1 MEPLLNIKV
10 LLIGVLLMVST
21 NTSAHAAGDFVSA
34 ADAQHF
40 EQTYEDWAKSILK
53 GINPKLNFTVLSE
66 IEFSRNPER
75 LQEYEDM
82 KAANHLP
89 GLPEM
94 ADPNYSNPLESPL
107 FSLVAKKDFKIIIRS
122 SISPTEMNLVRE
134 VLNSKLKI
142 TSADSLRFENLDED
156 SAPAHTHNPF
166 HTSKTTL
173 FTLLAGLVLVGSAIF
188 SARHKLRFKIEQ
200 KNNLIHA
207 LPTVSA
213 NDAGLAA
220 PPAHNPML
228 SASHQIQ
235 MASPEV
241 LRKVLL
247 NEKAELIARASLNAT
262 KKFSNRIL
270 GECEQS
276 KFDLVIQ
283 WINANHKNISHQD
296 SNYARLL
303 LAARIQ
309 QVQNAAVL
317 NSIDAFNRARE
328 MKAQLNAKQVY
339 KITPAKEVN
348 EAQL

>member
-1 MEPLLNIKV
+1 V
-10 LLIGVLLMVST
+10 
-21 NTSAHAAGDFVSA
+21 
-34 ADAQHF
+34 
-40 EQTYEDWAKSILK
+40 
-53 GINPKLNFTVLSE
+53 
-66 IEFSRNPER
+66 
-75 LQEYEDM
+75 
-82 KAANHLP
+82 
-89 GLPEM
+89 
-94 ADPNYSNPLESPL
+94 
-107 FSLVAKKDFKIIIRS
+107 LVAGA
-122 SISPTEMNLVRE
+122 V
-134 VLNSKLKI
+134 
-142 TSADSLRFENLDED
+142 
-156 SAPAHTHNPF
+156 
-166 HTSKTTL
+166 
-173 FTLLAGLVLVGSAIF
+173 F
-188 SARHKLRFKIEQ
+188 SARKKLRFKLHFKTEQ
-200 KNNLIHA
+200 KNNILNSV
-207 LPTVSA
+207 PTASA
-213 NDAGLAA
+213 NDAGLSA
-220 PPAHNPML
+220 PPANNPTL

-235 MASPEV
+235 MASPEI

-317 NSIDAFNRARE
+317 NSIDAFNKARE

-339 KITPAKEVN
+339 KIIPAKEVN